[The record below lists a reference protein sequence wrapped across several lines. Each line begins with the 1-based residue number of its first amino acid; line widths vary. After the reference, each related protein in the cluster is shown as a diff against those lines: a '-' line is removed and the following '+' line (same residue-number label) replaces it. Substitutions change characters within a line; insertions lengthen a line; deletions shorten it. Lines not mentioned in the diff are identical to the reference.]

1 MMKRVSLLLLGLLT
15 ASALA
20 FVACDDEP
28 TQEAAN
34 EQFCDDA
41 ADLIAS
47 LRAIRDLDLN
57 STVDEID
64 AARESARDAYA
75 DMIASAEGVVDVR
88 LDDLQAAY
96 DQLAEAVENLDEG
109 TTLEDALDEVDEE
122 IENVALEASQV
133 LNEVDCGG
141 SGSGSQSDE

>member
-1 MMKRVSLLLLGLLT
+1 MIKRASLLMMGLLM
-15 ASALA
+15 ASAFA

-41 ADLIAS
+41 SDLIAS

-57 STVDEID
+57 STVEEID

-88 LDDLQAAY
+88 LDDLEAAY
-96 DQLAEAVENLDEG
+96 DQLQEAVDNLDEG
-109 TTLEDALDEVDEE
+109 ATLEDALSEVDDE

-133 LNEVDCGG
+133 LNDVDCGG
-141 SGSGSQSDE
+141 SGSDSQSDE